1 MFDKSNK
8 NYKLYL
14 AGVISESQYMDL
26 CELVDPYS
34 KSMNPGPTQGAVGPQ
49 GHVEAEE
56 KLTPEQE
63 ESLKVADGEF
73 MKSLEQPLNRLFD
86 KLDANV
92 KGMQRRKQFMGSL
105 VHKLAGMFGINM
117 NQMQA
122 ITRNSYK

>member
-26 CELVDPYS
+26 CELDAFS
-34 KSMNPGPTQGAVGPQ
+34 SSLNPKPVQGAVGPQ

-73 MKSLEQPLNRLFD
+73 MAALEQPLNRLFD
-86 KLDANV
+86 KLDKNV